1 MKYRKFFIVIYII
14 VVAAM
19 LIPAF
24 MQFANKPTLVL
35 GWPAFFMWLIAWTI
49 VGVITMIINY
59 RLDCKA
65 DEQRQRKS

>member
-19 LIPAF
+19 LFPAF